1 MADEHDEWLD
11 LETSERLLN
20 GEPPRSSAD
29 RVPDEATRVT
39 SLLAALA
46 ASAAPAKD
54 ELPGEEAALAAFRA
68 AKAGRAAAV
77 RDADVSGDAVPEVA
91 GDVVRDATAPQH
103 APLVGEFHG
112 LDVGVVRIGAR
123 PGCPVGE
130 RRARWRRPVRMAL
143 AAAVAVG
150 TLGGVA
156 VAAGTGV
163 LPGPFRQGRP
173 EPGASVSAAATPGRS
188 RLPSPPGPSRPVAP
202 TPSASESVAPGDA
215 PPEAAA
221 GAGRDTGRTAGPGT
235 ESHRP
240 GTRWRVAMAACLDLR
255 AGREPEA
262 GRRRA
267 LERAAGGSARVRT
280 YCAAVLSARRN
291 GSPTAVPSTGDG
303 KNDGPFGRFGDG
315 HRSDGSGG
323 SGDGDGDGGG
333 GSDSGSGS
341 GSGDDDSRTR
351 DYRQRD
357 RIAHHHDDG
366 TVSPVPSRYVLPVTS
381 GGTDLPTDTPSLA
394 VSPL

>member
-29 RVPDEATRVT
+29 RVPDEAARVT

-46 ASAAPAKD
+46 ASAVPAKG

-77 RDADVSGDAVPEVA
+77 RDADVSGDVVPETV
-91 GDVVRDATAPQH
+91 GDVVRDAAAPQQ
-103 APLVGEFHG
+103 ASLVGEFHG
-112 LDVGVVRIGAR
+112 VEVGVVRIGAR

-202 TPSASESVAPGDA
+202 TPSASGSVAPGGA

-221 GAGRDTGRTAGPGT
+221 GTGRDTGGTAGPGA
-235 ESHRP
+235 ESRRP

-280 YCAAVLSARRN
+280 YCAAVLSARRD
-291 GSPTAVPSTGDG
+291 GRPTAVPSTGG
-303 KNDGPFGRFGDG
+303 GENDGPFGRFGDG

-323 SGDGDGDGGG
+323 SGDGDGDGDGDG
-333 GSDSGSGS
+333 GSGS
-341 GSGDDDSRTR
+341 GSGDDDSRIR

-357 RIAHHHDDG
+357 RIAHRHHDG
-366 TVSPVPSRYVLPVTS
+366 MASPVPSTYVLPAAS
-381 GGTDLPTDTPSLA
+381 GGTDLPTDTPSPAFNTL
-394 VSPL
+394 